1 MSPGRESGPVLPQRP
16 ELVLGPLL
24 RFVGHSEAAVWVET
38 DRACTVRVSADG
50 ARGEA
55 RTFGVHGHH
64 YALVEVTGLEPGT
77 VTAYDVELV
86 TGRADGPAEPGESVT
101 HVWPPEHHVATGPTE
116 DSAADAAELDLPA
129 SVISTLRPGKQPRIA
144 FGSCRTSVS
153 HDQDGNDTHGVDAM
167 RAYAL
172 AMAGLTSDEQLR
184 WPDLV
189 VFLGDQVYADET
201 TDAMREFISSRR
213 DIDEPP
219 GTELQD
225 FEEYAHLYRLAWS
238 DPANRW
244 LLSTLP
250 SLMIFDDHDVRDD
263 WNTSISW
270 RREMEQTDWWH
281 GRIVA
286 GLASY
291 WVYQHVGNLSVEQR
305 AADEVWQLVVAHD
318 GPDELD
324 LSATLDAFAERVDAE
339 PETYRWSYVR
349 ELEGSRLV
357 VVDSRA
363 ARVLR
368 EDDRAL
374 LDDGELAWLDEQLQ
388 GDVEHLFV
396 GTSLPW
402 LLPPGL
408 QHLEAF
414 SEALAGGAWGRR
426 GAGLGEWARQ
436 TVDLEHWGAFQD
448 TFRAVAEMVVQ
459 VATGQRGRAP
469 RTVTFLS
476 GDVHHSYVSEVTHLA
491 RGDDRRLQSR
501 VLQLVCSPIR
511 NPLPRSMRYATAV
524 LSYGV
529 AGVLGRLASRSAHV
543 EEPPFRWERLRGPW
557 FDNNLA
563 VAEVTADGLLLSW
576 SKGEVRD
583 GQDDLPVLTR
593 VCDVSLEAGLPV
605 GQGPGKAT

>member
-1 MSPGRESGPVLPQRP
+1 MTPGREQA

-24 RFVGHSEAAVWVET
+24 RFVDHTEAAVWVET
-38 DRACTVRVSADG
+38 DRACTVRVTAG
-50 ARGEA
+50 TAGGEA

-64 YALVEVTGLEPGT
+64 YALVEVGGLEPGT

-86 TGRADGPAEPGESVT
+86 VEDTVT
-101 HVWPPEHHVATGPTE
+101 HVWPPDRHVAVGPTE
-116 DSAADAAELDLPA
+116 DSAADATELDLPP
-129 SVISTLRPGKQPRIA
+129 SVISTLRRGKPPRIA

-153 HDQDGNDTHGVDAM
+153 HDREGNATHGVDAM

-172 AMAGLTSDEQLR
+172 AMAGVTSDEQLR

-201 TDAMREFISSRR
+201 TEAMREFISSRR

-225 FEEYAHLYRLAWS
+225 YEEYAHLYRLAWS

-263 WNTSISW
+263 WNTSHAW
-270 RREMEQTDWWH
+270 RQQMEQTEWWH

-291 WVYQHVGNLSVEQR
+291 WVYQHVGNLAAEDR
-305 AADEVWQLVVAHD
+305 AKDEVWQQVTAHD

-324 LSATLDAFAERVDAE
+324 LSSVLDGFAERVDAE
-339 PETYRWSYVR
+339 PETYRWSYAR
-349 ELEGSRLV
+349 DLEGSRLV

-363 ARVLR
+363 ARVL
-368 EDDRAL
+368 EADDRAL

-388 GDVEHLFV
+388 GDVDHLFI

-414 SEALAGGAWGRR
+414 SEALAGGAWGAR
-426 GAGLGEWARQ
+426 GAKAGEWARQ

-448 TFRAVAEMVVQ
+448 TFRKVAEMVVQ
-459 VATGQRGRAP
+459 VATGERGRAP

-476 GDVHHSYVSEVTHLA
+476 GDVHHSYVSEVTRLA
-491 RGDDRRLQSR
+491 DGDTRRLQSR

-543 EEPPFRWERLRGPW
+543 AEPPFRWERLRGPW

-563 VAEVTADGLLLSW
+563 VAEVTDDGLLLSW
-576 SKGEVRD
+576 SKGEVD
-583 GQDDLPVLTR
+583 GGDEHLPVLTR
-593 VCDVSLEAGLPV
+593 VCDVRLDAAAV
-605 GQGPGKAT
+605 TR